1 MNRFQRKLHN
11 HHVPLTR
18 GPFETLQINIGWR
31 GEVFDC
37 DFNQMLRMQQRNGKP
52 LFLWDISPESMT
64 ALPILT
70 ADHCLG
76 CTAGRGSSCG
86 SPC

>member
-1 MNRFQRKLHN
+1 MLLTIVAMNRFQRKLHN

-52 LFLWDISPESMT
+52 LFLD
-64 ALPILT
+64 PIRKASDWPRGG
-70 ADHCLG
+70 ADG
-76 CTAGRGSSCG
+76 A
-86 SPC
+86 